1 MYKRQITCNY
11 DGERKNQT
19 IIEERAFIGCD
30 TMLVAP
36 VRIGIGAT
44 TGAGSV
50 VNKDVPNYS
59 KAVGSPA
66 RVLRQKGHS

>member
-1 MYKRQITCNY
+1 
-11 DGERKNQT
+11 
-19 IIEERAFIGCD
+19 
-30 TMLVAP
+30 MLVAP
-36 VRIGIGAT
+36 VHIGIGAT

-59 KAVGSPA
+59 KAVGSQA